1 MSHHFRSLASLSI
14 VLLGC
19 ATTQPVAG
27 IDVAGTGLEGVVRRG
42 PITPV
47 CRVDQP
53 CDAPFAA
60 SFEIRHGQDLV
71 ARFRSDSAGLFR
83 VALLPGSYTVVPD
96 STAPLLGASHQAQ
109 PVIVGPEGLT
119 HVELDFDTGIR

>member
-1 MSHHFRSLASLSI
+1 MSRRLLSLASLSI
-14 VLLGC
+14 LVLGC
-19 ATTQPVAG
+19 STTQPLAG
-27 IDVAGTGLEGVVRRG
+27 IDVAGTGLEGIVRRG

-47 CRVDQP
+47 CQVDVP

-60 SFEIRHGQDLV
+60 SFEVRNGQGVV

-96 STAPLLGASHQAQ
+96 SSAPLLGAAHQRHA
-109 PVIVGPEGLT
+109 VIVGPDGLT

>member
-1 MSHHFRSLASLSI
+1 MSHRFLSLASLS
-14 VLLGC
+14 VVVLGC
-19 ATTQPVAG
+19 STTQPMAG

-47 CRVDQP
+47 CRVDEP

-60 SFEIRHGQDLV
+60 SFEVRNGQGVV

-96 STAPLLGASHQAQ
+96 SSAPLLGASHQTQ
-109 PVIVGPEGLT
+109 PVVVGPDGLT
-119 HVELDFDTGIR
+119 HVELDFDTRIR